1 MRDDPA
7 ATPPITPRVAS
18 ELSTLFFLF
27 RATAPPPLP
36 AAVVRV
42 DCPYTQRHLDAIFA
56 RRASS
61 WRVLPPSAP
70 ASLLASAPLVWAEY
84 EAIDWGA
91 AMSPPYRMVP
101 SFCIRK
107 GLCRKANLAEAV
119 AAYAARHPAS
129 PLAAAAPATVVIDTY
144 GAFHARPGWLDL
156 RSALAEALCEA
167 EAAVEGAPP
176 GAAWVLKP
184 SLTNKGAGLSLL
196 AGAAALAA
204 AVRAEPDVGQW
215 VLQRY
220 VAPPLLLLGGRHKFH
235 VRLYVAAVGA
245 LRVHVFREALLL
257 LAPEPFTEDLAAV
270 AAHVTNTCVGA
281 ASPLFSE
288 EAHVRC
294 LSELP
299 ALLGGGAGAGAAAAG
314 LFAAICGVTAHAFAA
329 QEGRVAGFMP
339 LPLGWELYGVDFL
352 VDAAM
357 RPWLLEFNPT
367 PDIRQSGAR
376 LDGIIGAMLEGLVQL
391 AVDRRVRRVVPPG
404 GGGGAGVLQPD
415 ARAPG
420 VEVEVEVGASGCGVV
435 GALPA
440 WRPGCSGAP
449 LPASAAVEPLPLEG
463 SAWDASGWDCVYEKH
478 WPSAHGAMGVRV
490 Q

>member
-1 MRDDPA
+1 M
-7 ATPPITPRVAS
+7 S
-18 ELSTLFFLF
+18 EISTYFFLG
-27 RATAPPPLP
+27 RAWAPSPLLP
-36 AAVVRV
+36 SAVVRS
-42 DCPYTQRHLDAIFA
+42 DCPYTLKHLLEIFA
-56 RRASS
+56 RRATS
-61 WRVLPPSAP
+61 WRLLPPTAP
-70 ASLLASAPLVWAEY
+70 ASALSSAPLQWDEY
-84 EAIDWGA
+84 ESIDWSS

-107 GLCRKANLAEAV
+107 GLCRKANLAESL

-129 PLAAAAPATVVIDTY
+129 PLATAVPHTVVIDTFS
-144 GAFHARPGWLDL
+144 AFHSRPKWLDL
-156 RSALAEALCEA
+156 GSALAEALCDA
-167 EAAVEGAPP
+167 EAAVEAAPR

-184 SLTNKGAGLSLL
+184 SLTNKGAGLSLV
-196 AGAAALAA
+196 AGVGALAA

-245 LRVHVFREALLL
+245 LRAHVFREALLL
-257 LAPEPFTEDLAAV
+257 LAPEPFTEDLGAV
-270 AAHVTNTCVGA
+270 AAHVPNTCVGA
-281 ASPLFSE
+281 ASPRFSE

-299 ALLGGGAGAGAAAAG
+299 ALLGGGAAAAAAAAA
-314 LFAAICGVTAHAFAA
+314 LFASMCRVTAHAFAA

-352 VDAAM
+352 VDAGM
-357 RPWLLEFNPT
+357 RPFLLEFNPT
-367 PDIRQSGAR
+367 PDVKQSGAR
-376 LDGIIGAMLEGLVQL
+376 LDGVIGAMLEGLVQL

-404 GGGGAGVLQPD
+404 GGGGGGSGGVLQPD

-420 VEVEVEVGASGCGVV
+420 VEVDTAIPAGRGGVV
-435 GALPA
+435 EDLPE

-449 LPASAAVEPLPLEG
+449 LPASAAVAPLQG
-463 SAWDASGWDCVYEKH
+463 GRWDPSGWDLVYEKF
-478 WPSAHGAMGVRV
+478 WPSAHGALGVRV